1 MYIKIMEIP
10 DDVGSKLSFEFPLS
24 TERLK
29 LPYVISFIKAP
40 IAKGEIIR
48 KSDSLWVECEINSEL
63 LCSCDRC
70 AAEYKRAKCI
80 EISVPVIEI
89 EDGEE
94 EEEPSFFY
102 AVGGILELGELLEE
116 TFILE
121 METRSLCR
129 EDCKGLCPCCGIDLN
144 YEKCS
149 CRPLIDPRL
158 AVLEQLLD
166 VKDK

>member
-29 LPYVISFIKAP
+29 LPYVISFIKVP

-63 LCSCDRC
+63 LCTCDRC

-94 EEEPSFFY
+94 EEGAEFFY
-102 AVGGILELGELLEE
+102 AGRYFRAGRTLRRRRL
-116 TFILE
+116 F
-121 METRSLCR
+121 SKWKQDLCA
-129 EDCKGLCPCCGIDLN
+129 
-144 YEKCS
+144 EKIAKAS
-149 CRPLIDPRL
+149 VPV
-158 AVLEQLLD
+158 AVST
-166 VKDK
+166 

>member
-29 LPYVISFIKAP
+29 LPYVISFIKVP

-48 KSDSLWVECEINSEL
+48 KSDSLWVECEINSEF

-94 EEEPSFFY
+94 EEEPSFFMPWE
-102 AVGGILELGELLEE
+102 V
-116 TFILE
+116 F
-121 METRSLCR
+121 
-129 EDCKGLCPCCGIDLN
+129 
-144 YEKCS
+144 
-149 CRPLIDPRL
+149 
-158 AVLEQLLD
+158 
-166 VKDK
+166 